1 MWYNINK
8 RRKKILCEETKKNI
22 FKERMIIMSNSTASR
37 RLQVTIPICD
47 TTVIEWLDKQE
58 SASESVRTV
67 IKDYVVRHGMT
78 DAACQPMMIVGNIP
92 EAASNDAETLDCEPN
107 DSTDTAVEEVHV
119 SENTSEMSAVVQEK
133 YESSK
138 LNDSEETFEEFRPV
152 IDEVS
157 IEECYD
163 VIDRN
168 ALPPRELFKK
178 YFGCTVEEFDKI
190 YSDCHNPTTDAADST
205 SEISQQEEK

>member
-1 MWYNINK
+1 
-8 RRKKILCEETKKNI
+8 
-22 FKERMIIMSNSTASR
+22 MSNSTVSK

-92 EAASNDAETLDCEPN
+92 EAASNDSETLEHN
-107 DSTDTAVEEVHV
+107 DSTDTAVEKVLKT
-119 SENTSEMSAVVQEK
+119 ENASEMSAVVQEK

-157 IEECYD
+157 IEECYAA
-163 VIDRN
+163 INKN
-168 ALPPRELFKK
+168 ALPPRELFKRI
-178 YFGCTVEEFDKI
+178 FGCTVEEFDKL
-190 YSDCHNPTTDAADST
+190 YSDCHNSQTNTDDIIR
-205 SEISQQEEK
+205 EKFQQEDN